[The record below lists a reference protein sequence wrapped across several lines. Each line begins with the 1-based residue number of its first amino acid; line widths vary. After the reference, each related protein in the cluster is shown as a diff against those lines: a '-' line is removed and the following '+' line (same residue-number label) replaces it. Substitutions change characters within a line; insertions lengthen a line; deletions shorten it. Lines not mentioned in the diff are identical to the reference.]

1 MFDVVLN
8 YKFLNF
14 KFYLKKNNVFL
25 YLFKKN
31 VFIKLYE
38 FFTNI

>member
-8 YKFLNF
+8 YRFLNF
-14 KFYLKKNNVFL
+14 KFYLKKNNV
-25 YLFKKN
+25 Y

-38 FFTNI
+38 FFQYTRAKKVE